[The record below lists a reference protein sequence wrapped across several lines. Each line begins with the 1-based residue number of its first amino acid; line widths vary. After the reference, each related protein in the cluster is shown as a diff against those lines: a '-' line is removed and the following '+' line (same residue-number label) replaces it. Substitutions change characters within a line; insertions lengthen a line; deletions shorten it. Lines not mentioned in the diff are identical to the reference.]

1 MFWKQGRLEP
11 VETHVKNNKRG
22 LGADKAK
29 KKVVKAKPDQSDS
42 SKGNNQQVIFSFG
55 FTLFLCFHRCKNQI
69 I

>member
-29 KKVVKAKPDQSDS
+29 KKVVNEKPNQSGS

-55 FTLFLCFHRCKNQI
+55 FILFLCFHRCKNQI